1 MRLKAVVIGVGKVGS
16 RFDEEKGRRTIW
28 SHSGAYAALPDRY
41 FLAGACDPDTE
52 NRAHFAAR
60 FPQVPLFS
68 CIDAML
74 STVEPQVASIC
85 TPPSTHG
92 AILYKLLGTACMQA
106 VWCEKPISLDLSDAE
121 EMQAQVK
128 TRGIP
133 VVVSHVRRWTPL
145 WRRARQL
152 TQDGTL
158 GHVRVI
164 RIAMP
169 NRLWSVGSHAVDL
182 ALMLGGSVQ
191 DIRPLGLPA
200 LEEDGE
206 PAVAALLGFADGAY
220 GIVQVTGL
228 QRGLIVEAEIVGD
241 AGRALVREDRGEV
254 ALERFAPSPVYN
266 GYDSLGSV
274 VVERHATLN
283 EESPFLA
290 IAKELASLVSDPRI
304 KPTCDIDDAVDV
316 QRVLA
321 AMAITNQKTVNK

>member
-1 MRLKAVVIGVGKVGS
+1 MSLKAAVIGVGKVGS
-16 RFDEEKGRRTIW
+16 RFDEEEGRRTIW

-41 FLAGACDPDTE
+41 LLAGACDPDSE

-60 FPQVPLFS
+60 FPRVPLFS
-68 CIDAML
+68 SIDAML

-85 TPPSTHG
+85 TPPSSHG
-92 AILYKLLGTACMQA
+92 AILYKLLGTASVQA
-106 VWCEKPISLDLSDAE
+106 VWCEKPISLDLSEAE
-121 EMQAQVK
+121 AMRARVK
-128 TRGIP
+128 AHGMP

-152 TQDGTL
+152 IQDGTL
-158 GHVRVI
+158 GRVRVI
-164 RIAMP
+164 RVAMP

-182 ALMLGGSVQ
+182 ALMLGGPVR
-191 DIRPLGLPA
+191 DIHPLDLPA
-200 LEEDGE
+200 LKEDGE
-206 PAVAALLGFADGAY
+206 PAVAALLGFVNGAY

-241 AGRALVREDRGEV
+241 AGRALVREDRGEI
-254 ALERFAPSPVYN
+254 ALERFATSLVYS
-266 GYDSLGSV
+266 GYDSLDAA
-274 VVERHATLN
+274 VVERHATLD

-290 IAKELASLVSDPRI
+290 IAKELANLACNLGT

-321 AMAITNQKTVNK
+321 AMATTDPKG